1 MHTGGV
7 VLASAGRNIVWL
19 EIMLKNSRLLLSV
32 LLLGVAPGDLRA
44 QESSQENQQQ
54 PQEEQ
59 PQQEQPEQEQPQEEE
74 DLVKLPRVVGEAR
87 SQEEFEDWKTI
98 EQTENMSEKAEL
110 AEQFLH
116 SYPDSGLTAFAHHV
130 LAEAAYQENDIE
142 NFIVHGEEVL
152 LERPETPE
160 LLAPLASLYSEKRQ
174 IFKATDYANRALQLL
189 DQLEKPGGVSSIEW
203 VTQVHEL
210 RVSSYYALGRSQ
222 LESWRLSLS
231 PEQLQEAIEHFN
243 RTLELDPEHGY
254 AAFRLGFAQLK
265 ARDPEAALEAYARA
279 TVLDGP
285 AAEPSRSH
293 LEKILTDLKKNSE
306 SKSAQTSIEQL
317 LEEERKQLQ
326 AQLVEKEQKLNVLAA
341 QVDSRELLSK
351 EITPPR
357 N

>member
-7 VLASAGRNIVWL
+7 GLASAGRNIVWL

-54 PQEEQ
+54 PQ
-59 PQQEQPEQEQPQEEE
+59 QEQPEQEQPQEEE

-98 EQTENMSEKAEL
+98 DQTENMSEKAEL

-116 SYPDSGLTAFAHHV
+116 SYPDSGMTAFAHHV
-130 LAEAAYQENDIE
+130 LAEAAYRENDIE
-142 NFIVHGEEVL
+142 DFRVHGEEAL
-152 LERPETPE
+152 LELPETPE
-160 LLAPLASLYSEKRQ
+160 LLAPLAFLYSEKRQ

-203 VTQVHEL
+203 ITQIHGL

-222 LESWRLSLS
+222 LESWRRSFS

-279 TVLDGP
+279 TVVDGP
-285 AAEPSRSH
+285 AAEPARSH

-306 SKSAQTSIEQL
+306 SKWAQTSIEQL
-317 LEEERKQLQ
+317 LEEERNRLQ
-326 AQLVEKEQKLNVLAA
+326 AQLAEKEQKLNVLAA